1 MVVVV
6 VIDYLAGL
14 GVGMDTEGWQM
25 FRGIGELDDFAR
37 ALEEYGKMT
46 CSPSE
51 AAVMLG
57 VTRQRLHTL
66 IGKGRFQVWAWSESG
81 DRWDLMRLAVDD
93 VITEQRK
100 RGIPVA
106 SSAGGLTA

>member
-1 MVVVV
+1 
-6 VIDYLAGL
+6 
-14 GVGMDTEGWQM
+14 M
-25 FRGIGELDDFAR
+25 FRGMDELDDFAR

-46 CSPSE
+46 CSPVD

-57 VTRQRLHTL
+57 VSRQRLHVL
-66 IGKGRFQVWAWSESG
+66 IDRGRFRVWAWSEHG